1 MFLNI
6 LVAIDDSAHAARA
19 LDEALDLA
27 RTQRSRL
34 TLICVA
40 SRGSWRYLAGPYV
53 GMMPT
58 QEDADE
64 AAERTIA
71 AARARVPDEIPVT
84 TVVGRGS
91 PAEAILAR
99 AEEGNHD
106 LIVMGSRGRGAGR
119 FGAARKREPPR
130 PPSRPRSRPDRA
142 RRCRRHEA
150 RVGSAAVAAPAH
162 DVITMGRIGA
172 DIYPQS
178 DGPLEGVTAFSR
190 SLGGTATNVAVAA
203 ARLGRRTAVI
213 TKVGDDPFGRYA
225 VAALRRVR
233 RRHAAS
239 SARTRRSADAGRL
252 RRARPA
258 RGAADLVLPLSEG
271 PRHDARVRPTSTR
284 TRSGPRPSSGSTGT
298 GLSDEPSLSDDDGR
312 RSRCAIPGA
321 TTILDLDWR
330 PMLWPDPAPRTR
342 ALPGRAPACL
352 RRSSETAPR
361 WRSPSA
367 SSSPRRARP
376 ALLALGPRLA
386 VVKLGGEG
394 VLVATEAGSEVVP
407 PIRVEV
413 VNGLGAGDA
422 FGGALCHRLL
432 AGDDPAA
439 AVRFANAAGAHVVAR
454 LACADAMPTEAEV
467 LELLEAAGAR

>member
-1 MFLNI
+1 MT
-6 LVAIDDSAHAARA
+6 
-19 LDEALDLA
+19 LA
-27 RTQRSRL
+27 T
-34 TLICVA
+34 
-40 SRGSWRYLAGPYV
+40 
-53 GMMPT
+53 
-58 QEDADE
+58 
-64 AAERTIA
+64 
-71 AARARVPDEIPVT
+71 
-84 TVVGRGS
+84 GR
-91 PAEAILAR
+91 
-99 AEEGNHD
+99 
-106 LIVMGSRGRGAGR
+106 
-119 FGAARKREPPR
+119 
-130 PPSRPRSRPDRA
+130 
-142 RRCRRHEA
+142 A

-178 DGPLEGVTAFSR
+178 DGPLEGVAAFSR

-225 VAALRRVR
+225 IAALAGFGVDTQFVTSTPDLPTPVVFAELDPPEEPRIWFYRYPKAPDMMV
-233 RRHAAS
+233 A
-239 SARTRRSADAGRL
+239 SADLDPEAI
-252 RRARPA
+252 RA
-258 RGAADLVLPLSEG
+258 AAIFW
-271 PRHDARVRPTSTR
+271 A
-284 TRSGPRPSSGSTGT
+284 TGT
-298 GLSDEPSLSDDDGR
+298 GLSDEPSL
-312 RSRCAIPGA
+312 A
-321 TTILDLDWR
+321 TTMEALALRDSAGTTVLDLDWR
-330 PMLWPDPAPRTR
+330 PMLWPDPAPAPDRYR
-342 ALPGRAPACL
+342 AAL
-352 RRSSETAPR
+352 RHASVVVGNRSEVAV
-361 WRSPSA
+361 A
-367 SSSPRRARP
+367 VGELEANEAAA

-394 VLVATEAGSEVVP
+394 VLVATQAGSEVVP